1 METRNY
7 GFSLV
12 ELLVVAA
19 ILSIGLLA
27 IAKLFSQ
34 GSWQESR
41 AYYETQANF
50 LLEQT
55 LENLTSVTPLPFT
68 TNTTIDN
75 VDYSITCVSSN
86 ITLMESGT
94 STNCSNC
101 SATCTVL
108 WNVFGQNRSM
118 SFTYAAR

>member
-1 METRNY
+1 METRNH

-19 ILSIGLLA
+19 ILAIGLLA

-34 GSWQESR
+34 GAWQESR

-55 LENLTSVTPLPFT
+55 LENLTSATPLPIT
-68 TNTTIDN
+68 TNTTLDN
-75 VDYSITCVSSN
+75 VDYTIACASAN
-86 ITLMESGT
+86 ITLSEGST
-94 STNCSNC
+94 TTNCSDC
-101 SATCTVL
+101 AVTCTVS
-108 WNVFGQNRSM
+108 WNIFGQNRST
-118 SFTYAAR
+118 SFTYATR